1 MGRYDRSRTL
11 AALDPVA
18 DRTHI
23 VRTMLELEFPW
34 DMMRSL
40 ELALFRT
47 FAVPTIGRLL
57 DRTAEFTEHAQRR
70 YDDTMLLL
78 YHIWLGRPDGTE
90 PERAAGV
97 EQLNRIHGHYRISN
111 DDFRYTLTTF
121 VVIPIRWL
129 RRFGWRSPS
138 AVEVA
143 AWTNVMR
150 DMGAAMGITG
160 MPESFD
166 GFVALLDA
174 YEAEHFAYEPG
185 AERVARATLDLMVG
199 WYPAPLRP
207 ALRAMVPALLDD
219 PVLTAVGLPI
229 PGPRRRRIA
238 ESGVRARARAVRIL
252 PGRPEHRPFRP
263 DVRSYVDEPA
273 VDQIGPA
280 ALLRRAPESV
290 QQ

>member
-1 MGRYDRSRTL
+1 M
-11 AALDPVA
+11 AELDPVA
-18 DRTHI
+18 DRTRI
-23 VRTMLELEFPW
+23 VRTMLEFEFPW

-47 FAVPTIGRLL
+47 FAVPSIGRLL
-57 DRTAEFTEHAQRR
+57 DRTAEFTDHAQRR

-78 YHIWLGRPDGTE
+78 YHIWVGRPDGTE
-90 PERAAGV
+90 PERAAGA
-97 EQLNRIHGHYRISN
+97 EQLNLIHAHYRISN
-111 DDFRYTLTTF
+111 DDFRYTLATF

-138 AVEVA
+138 EVEVA

-150 DMGAAMGITG
+150 DMGTAMGITG

-166 GFVALLDA
+166 GFLSLLDD
-174 YEAEHFAYEPG
+174 YEADHFAYEPG

-229 PGPRRRRIA
+229 PSARRRRIA
-238 ESGVRARARAVRIL
+238 ETGVRARARAMRIL
-252 PGRPEHRPFRP
+252 PGRPAGRPFRP
-263 DVRSYVDEPA
+263 DVRSYIDEPP

-280 ALLRRAPESV
+280 ALRRRAPESA